1 MDGAEGPAPDEG
13 DDMVSGVAAIWVP
26 VEDMD
31 RAVGFYRDT
40 LGLEVIGQQPDWSE
54 VDANGLRIG
63 LNAREQTSSRSEGGA
78 VISFQPEGD
87 IEDEVKRLE
96 GTGVEFVGGI
106 SDHEWGS
113 IAAFKDSEG
122 NDLQLYAPPKG

>member
-1 MDGAEGPAPDEG
+1 
-13 DDMVSGVAAIWVP
+13 MVSGVAAVWVP
-26 VEDMD
+26 VEEMD

-40 LGLEVIGQQPDWSE
+40 LGLEVIGQQPEWSE

-63 LNAREQTSSRSEGGA
+63 LNAREKTSSRSQGGA

-96 GTGVEFVGGI
+96 GAGVEFVGGI
-106 SDHEWGS
+106 SDHEWGR

>member
-1 MDGAEGPAPDEG
+1 MAVTVSSMFIPVHDPD
-13 DDMVSGVAAIWVP
+13 AAL
-26 VEDMD
+26 
-31 RAVGFYRDT
+31 GFYRDA
-40 LGLEVIGQQPDWSE
+40 LGLELIGQQPEWSE

-63 LNAREQTSSRSEGGA
+63 LNAREQTSSHSEGGA

-96 GTGVEFVGGI
+96 GSGVKFIGGI
-106 SDHEWGS
+106 SDYEWGR
-113 IAAFKDSEG
+113 IAAFKDTEG